1 MGLADEVRD
10 PLAIETLLNPCL
22 ELFVVVVWE
31 RRHFFFRFF
40 LGWRASTA
48 ALAILSI

>member
-10 PLAIETLLNPCL
+10 PLAIETLLNPRL
-22 ELFVVVVWE
+22 ELFVVIVWG
-31 RRHFFFRFF
+31 RHFFFRFF

-48 ALAILSI
+48 ALAMLSI